1 MDAGACYPTDQ
12 DKIDFCVMS
21 FAASPA
27 AKVWIMDSIIDPAN
41 RNFDAIT
48 SYNSAKQG
56 DGQSAEDFAAYLDT
70 LELELYINDEKQRRD
85 NLYAKLREDVQR
97 DLLQRDEVLATR
109 QGLLSLATRI
119 ENRHRLA
126 DRRAGRRMDGH
137 AKAVRREPTP
147 RREPWT
153 GREARRGPETPGREA
168 RTEGPATS
176 PNRTTTGSRP
186 DRRGNGCHGCGSEEH
201 RLAQCPKAGPG
212 DNLHRPKSP
221 GRHGGGLGAT
231 TASHTSHG
239 HGGGRDPEDREG
251 PDRQR
256 R

>member
-21 FAASPA
+21 FAASLA
-27 AKVWIMDSIIDPAN
+27 AKWERHERREGLGNTTWTQFRVWIMDSIIDPAN

-70 LELELYINDEKQRRD
+70 LELELRIDDEKQRRD
-85 NLYAKLREDVQR
+85 NLYTKLREDVQR
-97 DLLQRDEVLATR
+97 DLLQRDEVPATR

-147 RREPWT
+147 RRKP
-153 GREARRGPETPGREA
+153 
-168 RTEGPATS
+168 
-176 PNRTTTGSRP
+176 
-186 DRRGNGCHGCGSEEH
+186 
-201 RLAQCPKAGPG
+201 
-212 DNLHRPKSP
+212 
-221 GRHGGGLGAT
+221 
-231 TASHTSHG
+231 
-239 HGGGRDPEDREG
+239 
-251 PDRQR
+251 
-256 R
+256 